1 MDKKG
6 VQRVSNIIPNQYDPV
21 SYWAQREH
29 PNTEAAPGISP
40 PHRNYFSENAAGA
53 KSVLELGPGIG
64 RLFPL
69 YAGIPRTVT
78 LDLSR
83 KYAEHAKKVSVTL
96 GLELEQFFLD
106 DAVQPYPFQEQEFDL
121 SVASFVL
128 LHVPFENIRHTL
140 AELARVSRKVIVF
153 DGDDPNWP
161 ATEAERKPS
170 SHCFRHDHDA
180 LCRGLGL
187 KKSQTYTFPG
197 GSIGFTFSR

>member
-1 MDKKG
+1 MA
-6 VQRVSNIIPNQYDPV
+6 SIIPSKYDPV

-29 PNTEAAPGISP
+29 PNTDEAPGISP
-40 PHRNYFSENAAGA
+40 PHRNFFNVNAACA
-53 KSVLELGPGIG
+53 RSVLELGPGIG

-69 YAGIPRTVT
+69 YQDIPRTVA

-83 KYAEHAKKVSVTL
+83 KYENHAKNVASNL
-96 GLELEQFFLD
+96 NLNLEQYFLNE
-106 DAVQPYPFQEQEFDL
+106 ALQPYPFQDGEFDI

-128 LHVPFENIRHTL
+128 LHIPFENIRHTL
-140 AELARVSRKVIVF
+140 SQLARVSNKVIVF

-180 LCRGLGL
+180 LCRDLGL
-187 KKSQTYTFPG
+187 QKGLTQKFPG